1 MSGGT
6 VGAAGADDPDRRD
19 HVRIKKQGIALATAG
34 LLMALGIL
42 QIQESIGVLEI
53 PGPGLLEAA
62 AITLAAQGALWLV
75 PHLGWDEHLRWD
87 EHYVLLPVGV
97 ASLLLGYYTWLAPE
111 ADHLL
116 LLGWFVALVFMAGL
130 AGLRDVVALALV
142 MAGANLAAL
151 ELATESVRP
160 GTLDLVQAG
169 VFLAVNVYA
178 GVVFE
183 HLRDEREERKEL
195 RSRLADQARTDHLTG
210 LPNRRA
216 FDQELRAEMNRV
228 ERYDARGA
236 LVLLDLDH
244 FKVYNDAHGHPT
256 GDEALKAVAAVLQRE
271 SRASDTVARYGG
283 EEFAV
288 VMPELSPGEAREAAD
303 RLRAVV
309 EEHEVDGEEVLPTGR
324 LTASLGVAAY
334 PEDGASF
341 ADVLRVADRRL
352 YRAKD
357 LGRNRVCAAE
367 G

>member
-1 MSGGT
+1 MTGTNATPEGGE
-6 VGAAGADDPDRRD
+6 PEQRD
-19 HVRIKKQGIALATAG
+19 HVTIKKRGIALATVG
-34 LLMALGIL
+34 LLMALAIL
-42 QIQESIGVLEI
+42 WAQGAIGVLEVA
-53 PGPGLLEAA
+53 GSGLLPALL
-62 AITLAAQGALWLV
+62 ITLAAQGALWLV
-75 PHLGWDEHLRWD
+75 PHLGWDEHMEWD
-87 EHYVLLPVGV
+87 EHYVLLPVAV

-130 AGLRDVVALALV
+130 AGLRDVVVLALV

-151 ELATESVRP
+151 ELSTSGVRP

-169 VFLAVNVYA
+169 VFLAVNLYA

-183 HLRDEREERKEL
+183 HLRDERRERKEL

-216 FDQELRAEMNRV
+216 FDQELRAELSRV

-244 FKVYNDAHGHPT
+244 FKDYNDAHGHPV
-256 GDEALKAVAAVLQRE
+256 GDEALKAVAEILERE
-271 SRASDTVARYGG
+271 SRTSDTVARYGG

-288 VMPELSPGEAREAAD
+288 VMPQLSPGEAREAAE
-303 RLRAVV
+303 RLREVV
-309 EEHEVDGEEVLPTGR
+309 EEHEVEGEDVLPARR
-324 LTASLGVAAY
+324 LTASVGVAAY
-334 PEDGASF
+334 PDDGATF
-341 ADVLRVADRRL
+341 EEVLRVADRRL

-357 LGRNRVCAAE
+357 LGRNRVCAAA

>member
-1 MSGGT
+1 MTPVEGRSSGDGE
-6 VGAAGADDPDRRD
+6 PEQRD
-19 HVRIKKQGIALATAG
+19 HAAIKKRGIVLATAG
-34 LLMALGIL
+34 LVMALGIL
-42 QIQESIGVLEI
+42 RIQDAIGVLEI
-53 PGPGLLEAA
+53 AGSDLLDAA
-62 AITLAAQGALWLV
+62 VVTLAAQGLLWLV
-75 PHLGWDEHLRWD
+75 PHVGWDEHLGWD
-87 EHYVLLPVGV
+87 EHYVLLPVAV

-151 ELATESVRP
+151 WLATNGLRP
-160 GTLDLVQAG
+160 GTMDLVQGG
-169 VFLAVNVYA
+169 VFLAVNLYA

-183 HLRDEREERKEL
+183 HLRDERKERKEL
-195 RSRLADQARTDHLTG
+195 RRRLADQARTDHLTG

-216 FDQELRAEMNRV
+216 FDRELRAELNRV

-244 FKVYNDAHGHPT
+244 FKDYNDAHGHPM
-256 GDEALKAVAAVLQRE
+256 GDEALKAVAAVLERE

-288 VMPELSPGEAREAAD
+288 IMPELAPDEAREAAE

-309 EEHEVDGEEVLPTGR
+309 GEHEVEGEEVLPAGR

-334 PEDGASF
+334 PEDGATF
-341 ADVLRVADRRL
+341 EDVLRVADRHL

-357 LGRNRVCAAE
+357 LGRNRVCAAA